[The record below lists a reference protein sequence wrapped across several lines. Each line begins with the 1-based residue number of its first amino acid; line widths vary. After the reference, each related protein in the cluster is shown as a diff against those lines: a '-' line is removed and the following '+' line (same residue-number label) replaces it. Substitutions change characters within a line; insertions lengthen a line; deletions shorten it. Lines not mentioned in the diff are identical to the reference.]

1 MDRFATTSSAS
12 AWRLLAFAA
21 ALALLALLPRPARAE
36 IGACTVID
44 TMPYSI
50 FTPGRY
56 CLDHDIIGTSVES
69 FRLRIYADHVIF
81 DCADLRIVDSNDA
94 NTNAAILVTGDH
106 KNVTIRNCVID
117 NFQTGILVQESA
129 DNGSSG
135 HVIENNTILRSRQ
148 VGISVSGSN
157 MRIEGNRVLGNTG
170 NLNGIAYGI
179 RVYSSYA
186 NGVGNTIRDNV
197 VADFKPTPPP
207 GTGTQ
212 VIGISF
218 FYVHDTE
225 VTGNV
230 VSGLYST
237 TNQYTYAIDSSGATG
252 SVLTD
257 NRVLAPPA
265 VPAPLDGNAFY
276 GIHLAGT
283 VEEQATN
290 LCRGNTV
297 GHWATD
303 IVGCTQMDNTTF

>member
-1 MDRFATTSSAS
+1 MDHDATTSSAS

-21 ALALLALLPRPARAE
+21 ALALLALLPRPARAD

-44 TMPYSI
+44 TLPYTI

-56 CLDHDIIGTSVES
+56 CLDHDIVGTSVQGY
-69 FRLRIYADHVIF
+69 RLRIYADNVVF
-81 DCADLRIVDSNDA
+81 DCSDFRLVDSNDA
-94 NTNAAILVTGDH
+94 NTNSAIMVDGDH

-117 NFQTGILVQESA
+117 NFQTGIQIQESA

-148 VGISVSGSN
+148 VGMSLAGSN

-179 RVYSSYA
+179 RVFSSYA
-186 NGVGNTIRDNV
+186 NGVGNTIRNNL

-207 GTGTQ
+207 ATGTQ

-225 VTGNV
+225 VTGNT

-237 TNQYTYAIDSSGATG
+237 TNQYTYAIDSSSATG
-252 SVLTD
+252 SVVTD
-257 NRVLAPPA
+257 NHLLAPPA
-265 VPAPLDGNAFY
+265 LPAPLDGNSFY

-283 VEEQATN
+283 PQEQATN

-297 GHWATD
+297 GHWSTD
-303 IVGCTQMDNTTF
+303 IVGCTQVDNTAF

>member
-1 MDRFATTSSAS
+1 MPRTALHSTTAVHG
-12 AWRLLAFAA
+12 LAVP
-21 ALALLALLPRPARAE
+21 ALALAALFAPAAHAE
-36 IGACTVID
+36 VGACTVID

-56 CLDHDIIGTSVES
+56 CLDQDIIGTSVEGY
-69 FRLRIYADHVIF
+69 RLRIYADNVVV
-81 DCADLRIVDSNDA
+81 DCADHRIVDSNDA
-94 NTNAAILVTGDH
+94 NTNSAILVTGDH
-106 KNVTIRNCVID
+106 KDATIRNCVIE
-117 NFQTGILVQESA
+117 NFQTGILIQESA
-129 DNGSSG
+129 DDGSSG
-135 HVIENNTILRSRQ
+135 HVLENNTILRSRQ
-148 VGISVSGSN
+148 AGISASGSN

-170 NLNGIAYGI
+170 NLNGLAYGI

-186 NGVGNTIRDNV
+186 HGTGNTIRDNL

-207 GTGTQ
+207 ATGTQ

-225 VTGNV
+225 VTGNT

-237 TNQYTYAIDSSGATG
+237 TNQYTYAIDSSSATG
-252 SVLTD
+252 SVVTD

-265 VPAPLDGNAFY
+265 LAAPLDGNAFY

-283 VEEQATN
+283 PEEQATN

-297 GHWATD
+297 GHWSTD
-303 IVGCTQMDNTTF
+303 ILGCTQVDNTAF